1 MEPKAAAPTRTA
13 GNNIPALSEDPL
25 RIVPLAA
32 AIAAISVVGIAIGLG
47 IPLLSFLL
55 ESRGFSAGEIGLNTA
70 AAGFASIAAA
80 PFATPIAARFGVVRT
95 MVAML
100 ALAGAS
106 FAGFYVADGFW
117 SWFALRIGL
126 HFALTVLF
134 ILSEFWINHSAP
146 PRRRGMVLGVYAT
159 VLSLGF
165 ALGPSIFAQVGSQG
179 FAPFA
184 IALAL
189 ISAAAIPVL
198 AAWRNS
204 PDLGGDGGDGHLGFA
219 RHLVSVPTATAAVFV
234 FGAVETGGFALL
246 PVYGLRI
253 GFNEADSAMLLT
265 MIGLGNVVLQ
275 IPLGYLS
282 DHLGDRRRL
291 LVGCAAAGF
300 AGMLALPYLSASWL
314 AMAILLF
321 IWGGVVAG
329 LYTVGLAHLGAQLRG
344 RDLAS
349 ANAAFVFC
357 YSLGMLAGPWSIGA
371 GMDIAGPQGFA
382 HVLAIFFAAYLVLV
396 IFRTVAIPRGHRAV
410 CPPGRTRDAS
420 DD

>member
-1 MEPKAAAPTRTA
+1 METNAAARTTTGGGQTA
-13 GNNIPALSEDPL
+13 AQPDDPL
-25 RIVPLAA
+25 RIIPLTA

-80 PFATPIAARFGVVRT
+80 PVATPIASRYGVVRT

-100 ALAGAS
+100 ALGGAS
-106 FAGFYVADGFW
+106 FAGFYLADGFW
-117 SWFALRIGL
+117 AWFVLRLGL

-146 PRRRGMVLGVYAT
+146 PRRRGMVLGIYAT

-165 ALGPSIFAQVGSQG
+165 ALGPWIFAQVGSEG

-184 IALAL
+184 IALGL
-189 ISAAAIPVL
+189 IAAAAIPVL
-198 AAWRNS
+198 AAWRES
-204 PDLGGDGGDGHLGFA
+204 PDLGGEGGSHHGFV

-246 PVYGLRI
+246 PVYGLRL
-253 GFNEADSAMLLT
+253 GLSEGDSAMLLT
-265 MIGLGNVVLQ
+265 MIGLGNVALQ

-282 DHLGDRRRL
+282 DHLADRRWL
-291 LVGCAAAGF
+291 LVGCAAAGL
-300 AGMLALPYLSASWL
+300 AGMLALPFLSASWL
-314 AMAILLF
+314 AMAVLLF
-321 IWGGVVAG
+321 LWGGVVAG
-329 LYTVGLAHLGAQLRG
+329 LYTVGLAHLGARLSG

-357 YSLGMLAGPWSIGA
+357 YALGMLAGPWGIGT
-371 GMDIAGPQGFA
+371 GMDIAGTQGFA
-382 HVLAIFFAAYLVLV
+382 HVLAVFFAAYLVLAV
-396 IFRTVAIPRGHRAV
+396 FRTVGT
-410 CPPGRTRDAS
+410 GRRQMRT
-420 DD
+420 